1 MYFSIEAYLEL
12 IQIPKMEL
20 CEKFVIAKSC

>member
-1 MYFSIEAYLEL
+1 MYFSTEAYLEL

-20 CEKFVIAKSC
+20 YEKIAIAKSC